1 MSRHA
6 DYPIESLFIERWSPR
21 AFTREAIDDE
31 TLFSLFE
38 AARWS
43 PSSFNSQP
51 WRYVYVKNDSP
62 RWEEFLG
69 LLSEFNRIWASS
81 ASALIIAISKTT
93 FVPPGKDQAIDIASH
108 AFDAGAAWAQLALQ
122 AHLLGWAAHGIGGFD
137 KQLTRDTLN
146 IPEEFSLDA
155 VFAIGKRSADISKL
169 PESLQARETP
179 SPRKPISEFIRE
191 AEFSFTD

>member
-1 MSRHA
+1 MSRQA
-6 DYPIESLFIERWSPR
+6 DYPIEPLFIERWSPR
-21 AFTREAIDDE
+21 AFTGATIDND

-43 PSSFNSQP
+43 PSSFNAQP

-62 RWEEFLG
+62 RWAEFLG
-69 LLSEFNRIWASS
+69 LLSEFNRSWANS
-81 ASALIIAISKTT
+81 ASALIIALSKTT
-93 FVPPGKDQAIDIASH
+93 FVPAGKDQAITMASH

-137 KQLTRDTLN
+137 KQLTRKTLN
-146 IPEEFSLDA
+146 ISEEFSIDA
-155 VFAIGKRSADISKL
+155 VFAIGKRSDDISKL
-169 PESLQARETP
+169 PESLQAKETP
-179 SPRKPISEFIRE
+179 SPRKPITEFIRE